1 MPLPE
6 LLFPPGISIGG
17 GFGHFGV
24 ADHLEFGGS
33 NPGKGSN
40 TGIFQMGLGL
50 DVRVTHTFSVRGQV
64 RDFWSGR
71 PDLNLDTDKS
81 RQHNF
86 FVGGGVIWRFGKS

>member
-6 LLFPPGISIGG
+6 LLSPLGSASEAVLDI
-17 GFGHFGV
+17 
-24 ADHLEFGGS
+24 LEWPTTWNS
-33 NPGKGSN
+33 AAPTPGKARIPESSN
-40 TGIFQMGLGL
+40 GFGL
-50 DVRVTHTFSVRGQV
+50 DVRVTHTLSVRGQV